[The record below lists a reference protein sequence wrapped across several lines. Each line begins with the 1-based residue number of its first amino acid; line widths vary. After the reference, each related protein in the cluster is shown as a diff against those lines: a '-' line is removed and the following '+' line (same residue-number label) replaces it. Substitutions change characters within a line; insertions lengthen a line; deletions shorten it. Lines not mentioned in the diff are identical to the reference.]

1 MREGLGGKMKN
12 NKRQNILLLALSTF
26 FSRNDEKPDLTKTYE
41 YFYMDSKNSHSGKY
55 IYQMEP
61 VVQVLSKKLADE
73 NDTLDA
79 IVMLCSKQSMEKK
92 MVIDNQGERSVS
104 PLDFFKEKTV
114 PWLNSDR
121 DIEDMFYPIR
131 MDENDSS
138 GGIADAVNL
147 LRKLNEKGMSLYL
160 DNHGGFRGT
169 QQALEAIL
177 SLLKIES
184 IQITEVFNVKFSG
197 SRSEI
202 SSNDMEFRMF
212 DFVSGINE
220 FINYGRIDSL
230 KNYFDRVGKDEE
242 TEELLSI
249 ISGIAE
255 AIQLCDVMGFEE
267 NLDKLSKFF
276 SSHGRPRNNYLAL
289 FYQNI
294 ENDYKS
300 LIKVRHD
307 TLDEVEWCLKKGFY
321 QQCLTLIEG
330 KMPRELGINGV
341 MKWGKSLDN
350 YAEQSHGHFEKN
362 VYVFNYIMGAP
373 LFYFKYEKNVFK
385 STEDVEEKLCELIR
399 NCNSGG
405 AYLREIDS
413 WKLAWKIDKM
423 FFVVRKEDKKEKY
436 PVYFQYQD
444 RNKLY
449 DFLVLHKALKIMR
462 NRSNHAVEK
471 ETGIPIANVKAAIEI
486 YISLGRDILKYGI
499 ENRR

>member
-1 MREGLGGKMKN
+1 MKE

-41 YFYMDSKNSHSGKY
+41 YFYTDSKNSHSGKY

-92 MVIDNQGERSVS
+92 TVIDNRGERSVS
-104 PLDFFKEKTV
+104 PLDFFKEQAV
-114 PWLNSDR
+114 SWLNPDM
-121 DIEDMFYPIR
+121 DIQDKFYPIR
-131 MDENDSS
+131 IDENDSS

-147 LRKLNEKGMSLYL
+147 IRKLNAKGMRLYL

-184 IQITEVFNVKFSG
+184 IQVTEVFNVKFSG
-197 SRSEI
+197 SKSEI

-242 TEELLSI
+242 TQELLSI

-255 AIQLCDVMGFEE
+255 AIQLCDVMDFEE

-276 SSHGRPRNNYLAL
+276 SSHGRPGNNYLAL

-300 LIKVRHD
+300 LIKGRHD

-330 KMPRELGINGV
+330 KMPRELRINGV
-341 MKWGKSLDN
+341 MTWGKQLDD
-350 YAEQSHGHFEKN
+350 YAEQFHGYFEKN
-362 VYVFNYIMGAP
+362 VYVFNYTTGASW
-373 LFYFKYEKNVFK
+373 FYFKHYESKNAK
-385 STEDVEEKLCELIR
+385 DVEEKLCELLR
-399 NCNSGG
+399 KCSSGD

-413 WKLAWKIDKM
+413 WKLAWKVDKM
-423 FFVVRKEDKKEKY
+423 NFAVKKEDKKY
-436 PVYFQYQD
+436 PVYFQYQN

-462 NRSNHAVEK
+462 NRSNHAVEN